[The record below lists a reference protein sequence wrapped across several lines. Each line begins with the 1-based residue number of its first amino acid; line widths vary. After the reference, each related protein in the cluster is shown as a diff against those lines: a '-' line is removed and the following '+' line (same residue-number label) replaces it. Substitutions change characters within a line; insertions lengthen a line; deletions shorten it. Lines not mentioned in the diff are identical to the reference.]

1 MLLQVLLHKYTA
13 QDDII
18 VGTPYANRDAAE
30 VQGLMGPFLNTL
42 AMRLDLA
49 GDPSFNAVVSRA
61 KAAATQAFLH
71 GSAPFAKVVDSLG
84 AVRSAAFTPIYQVQ
98 LLRVTKGQCSICA
111 CLLRSA
117 SNINDGCIHETPMAA
132 GYAGGGRPG

>member
-1 MLLQVLLHKYTA
+1 MLNLRPGCHCHGMLLQVLLHKYSA

-18 VGTPYANRDAAE
+18 VGTPYANRDVAE

-42 AMRLDLA
+42 ALRLDLA
-49 GDPSFNAVVSRA
+49 GDPAFGTVVSWA

-71 GSAPFAKVVDSLG
+71 GSTPFAKVVDSLG

-98 LLRVTKGQCSICA
+98 PLLRVIKGQRSICV
-111 CLLRSA
+111 
-117 SNINDGCIHETPMAA
+117 
-132 GYAGGGRPG
+132 